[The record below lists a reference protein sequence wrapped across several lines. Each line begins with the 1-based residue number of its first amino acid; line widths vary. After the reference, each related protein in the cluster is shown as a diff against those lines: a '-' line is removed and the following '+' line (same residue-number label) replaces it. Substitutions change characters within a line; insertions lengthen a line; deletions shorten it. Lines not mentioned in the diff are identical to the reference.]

1 MGEPKQSERR
11 KYPRIR
17 MNASIMVRLGD
28 GSTHMADA
36 LDLGIGGIRFRCAG
50 LNVRAG
56 DFISVDFNLCGQ
68 TGTVVGKVVH
78 WSKLDAHAQQVGLS
92 FVTLPPA
99 VLVDFYGAQLR
110 TEEQGE

>member
-1 MGEPKQSERR
+1 MGEPQQTEQR

-17 MNASIMVRLGD
+17 MSAPILVRLAD
-28 GSTHMADA
+28 GSTHMAEA

-50 LNVRAG
+50 LDVRAG
-56 DFISVDFNLCGQ
+56 DFISVDFNLCGN

-78 WSKLDAHAQQVGLS
+78 WSKLDAHAQQVGLA

-99 VLVDFYGAQLR
+99 VLVDFYEAQLR
-110 TEEQGE
+110 TDEQER